1 VISTPT
7 PLPDD
12 IEALKRLLADRDTL
26 IAKLLT
32 EIARLKRW
40 QFGRSSERLD
50 TTLAQLQL
58 ALDDLQSAPA
68 FDEVPLAT
76 TPPLPAAES
85 TQEPPEKRVLPL
97 RRAPRAFP
105 AHLPRETIVHE
116 PTSCSCPDCG
126 GAMRKLGEDV
136 CELLDMVPGY
146 FKVIRHVRPK
156 LSCGHCSR
164 VVQQPAP
171 PRPIA
176 RGMAAPGLLAQIIVA
191 KYADHCPLYRQQ
203 GIYRRSG
210 VELDRATLAAWVGET
225 ARLLEPLVDVVGR
238 YVLAAEKVHA
248 DDTPVPV
255 LDPGRGR
262 TKTGRLW
269 TYVRDDRPAASRD
282 PPAVWY
288 RYSPNR
294 KGEHPQTHLRHFR
307 GILQA
312 DAYAGFGP
320 LYENGQIVE
329 AACWAHARRK
339 FYDLYMVDR
348 SPIAAEAMQRIA
360 ALYAIERDIR
370 GTLPEQR
377 ARVRQER
384 AGPLLDQLQ
393 QWLSMTLQRVSTKSE
408 LAGSIKYALV
418 RWTALT
424 RYRDDGRIEI
434 DNNSAERAIRPLV
447 LGRRN
452 YLFAGSDSGGERAA
466 NIYSLIGTALLN
478 GRDPYLYLRHVL
490 ERIAEHP
497 INRVDQ
503 LLPWHVVLE
512 EPAERLRA

>member
-1 VISTPT
+1 M
-7 PLPDD
+7 PLPND
-12 IEALKRLLADRDTL
+12 IEALKELLANRDAL
-26 IAKLLT
+26 IAKLLA

-50 TTLAQLQL
+50 ATLAQLQL
-58 ALDDLQSAPA
+58 ALNDLQSAPLA
-68 FDEVPLAT
+68 SADAPGASVPAEDST
-76 TPPLPAAES
+76 HPP
-85 TQEPPEKRVLPL
+85 PPKRVLPL

-105 AHLPRETIVHE
+105 AHLPRETIVHA
-116 PTSCSCPDCG
+116 PPSCNCPDCG

-136 CELLDMVPGY
+136 SELLDMVPGY
-146 FKVIRHVRPK
+146 VKVIRHVRPK

-176 RGMAAPGLLAQIIVA
+176 RAMAAPGLLAQIIVA

-210 VELDRATLAAWVGET
+210 VELDRATLATWVGGV
-225 ARLLEPLVDVVGR
+225 ARLLEPLVDVLGR

-255 LDPGRGR
+255 LDPGRGK

-312 DAYAGFGP
+312 DAYVGFGP
-320 LYENGQIVE
+320 LYADGQILE
-329 AACWAHARRK
+329 AACWAHTRRK
-339 FYDLYMVDR
+339 FYDLYLVDR
-348 SPIAAEAMQRIA
+348 SPIAAEAMQRIG

-370 GTLPEQR
+370 GNLPAQR
-377 ARVRQER
+377 APVRQER
-384 AGPLLDQLQ
+384 AGPLLDALHA
-393 QWLSMTLQRVSTKSE
+393 WLEATLSMVSAKSE
-408 LAGSIKYALV
+408 LAGAIRYALV
-418 RWTALT
+418 RWTALI

-434 DNNSAERAIRPLV
+434 DNNSAERSIRPLV

-478 GRDPYLYLRHVL
+478 GRDPYLYLRYVL

-512 EPAERLRA
+512 ESAERLRA